1 MNELNPFENRL
12 AALIAAL
19 SPAGRRNLS
28 AEIAKTL
35 RQQQQQRIKAQRAP
49 DGTPYEERRPQTI
62 RGKKGRVKR
71 EMFAK
76 LRTNRYL
83 KDKADDAAAIVEFTD
98 KAQRIARVHHYGL
111 NEKIEGKIKTIKYP
125 KRQLL
130 GLSRKQVED
139 VEDLLISLFV
149 DAKKIG

>member
-1 MNELNPFENRL
+1 MSELNPFEDRL

-49 DGTPYEERRPQTI
+49 DGSPYEARRPQTI

-76 LRTNRYL
+76 LRTSRYM
-83 KDKADDAAAIVEFTD
+83 KAVPDESAAAVEFTG
-98 KAQRIARVHHYGL
+98 KVQRIARVHQYGL
-111 NEKIEGKIKTIKYP
+111 KDRPAPHRDAVDYP
-125 KRQLL
+125 ARPLL
-130 GLSRKQVED
+130 GFSEPDRRVIETAIINHL
-139 VEDLLISLFV
+139 
-149 DAKKIG
+149 AG

>member
-1 MNELNPFENRL
+1 MSELNPFENRL

-62 RGKKGRVKR
+62 KGKKGRVKR

-76 LRTNRYL
+76 LRTSRYM
-83 KDKADDAAAIVEFTD
+83 KARGDESAAAVEFTG
-98 KAQRIARVHHYGL
+98 KVQRIARVHQYGL
-111 NEKIEGKIKTIKYP
+111 RDKPGQNSQAVLYPVRPLLGFSESDRQIIKTAIIHH
-125 KRQLL
+125 LA
-130 GLSRKQVED
+130 G
-139 VEDLLISLFV
+139 
-149 DAKKIG
+149 

>member
-1 MNELNPFENRL
+1 MSELNPFEDRL

-49 DGTPYEERRPQTI
+49 DGTPYAPRQPQTI

-76 LRTNRYL
+76 LRTSRYM
-83 KDKADDAAAIVEFTD
+83 KAHGDESAAAVAFTG
-98 KAQRIARVHHYGL
+98 KVQRIARVHQYGL
-111 NEKIEGKIKTIKYP
+111 KDRPAPNRDAVDYP
-125 KRQLL
+125 ARPLL
-130 GLSRKQVED
+130 GFSESDRQIIETAIIHHL
-139 VEDLLISLFV
+139 
-149 DAKKIG
+149 AG

>member
-1 MNELNPFENRL
+1 MSELNPFENRL

-35 RQQQQQRIKAQRAP
+35 RQKQQQRIKAQRAP
-49 DGTPYEERRPQTI
+49 DGSAYAPRQPQTI

-76 LRTNRYL
+76 LRTSRYM
-83 KDKADDAAAIVEFTD
+83 KARGDESAAAVEFTG
-98 KAQRIARVHHYGL
+98 KVQRIARVHQYGL
-111 NEKIEGKIKTIKYP
+111 RDKPGQNSQSVLYP
-125 KRQLL
+125 VRPLL
-130 GLSRKQVED
+130 GFSESDRQIIESAI
-139 VEDLLISLFV
+139 ISYL
-149 DAKKIG
+149 AG

>member
-1 MNELNPFENRL
+1 MSELNPFEDRL

-49 DGTPYEERRPQTI
+49 DGSPYAPRQPQTI

-76 LRTNRYL
+76 LRTSRYM
-83 KDKADDAAAIVEFTD
+83 KAVADESAAAVAFTG
-98 KAQRIARVHHYGL
+98 KVQRIARVHQYGL
-111 NEKIEGKIKTIKYP
+111 KDRPAPNRDAVDYP
-125 KRQLL
+125 ARPLL
-130 GLSRKQVED
+130 GFSASDRQVIETAIIHH
-139 VEDLLISLFV
+139 LT
-149 DAKKIG
+149 G

>member
-1 MNELNPFENRL
+1 MSELNPFEDRL

-49 DGTPYEERRPQTI
+49 DGTPYAPRQPQTI

-76 LRTNRYL
+76 LRTSRYM
-83 KDKADDAAAIVEFTD
+83 KAVADESAAAVAFTG
-98 KAQRIARVHHYGL
+98 KVQRIARVHQYGL
-111 NEKIEGKIKTIKYP
+111 RDRPTQSSQAVLYSA
-125 KRQLL
+125 RQLL
-130 GLSRKQVED
+130 GFSDSDRD
-139 VEDLLISLFV
+139 VVARLIINHF
-149 DAKKIG
+149 AE

>member
-1 MNELNPFENRL
+1 MSELNPFENRL

-49 DGTPYEERRPQTI
+49 DGTPYEARQPQTI

-76 LRTNRYL
+76 LRTSRYM
-83 KDKADDAAAIVEFTD
+83 KARGDESAAAVEFTG
-98 KAQRIARVHHYGL
+98 KVQRIARVHQYGL
-111 NEKIEGKIKTIKYP
+111 RDKPGQNSQAVLYP
-125 KRQLL
+125 VRPLL
-130 GLSRKQVED
+130 GFSESDRQIIETAIIHHL
-139 VEDLLISLFV
+139 
-149 DAKKIG
+149 AG

>member
-1 MNELNPFENRL
+1 MSELNPFENRL
-12 AALIAAL
+12 TALIAAL

-62 RGKKGRVKR
+62 KGKKGRVKR

-76 LRTNRYL
+76 LRTSRYM
-83 KDKADDAAAIVEFTD
+83 KARGDESAAAVEFTG
-98 KAQRIARVHHYGL
+98 KVQRIARVHQYGL
-111 NEKIEGKIKTIKYP
+111 RDKPGQNSQAVLYP
-125 KRQLL
+125 VRPLL
-130 GLSRKQVED
+130 GFSESDRQIIETAIIHHL
-139 VEDLLISLFV
+139 
-149 DAKKIG
+149 AG

>member
-1 MNELNPFENRL
+1 MSELNPFENRL

-76 LRTNRYL
+76 LRTSRYM
-83 KDKADDAAAIVEFTD
+83 KARGDESAAAVEFTG
-98 KAQRIARVHHYGL
+98 KVQRIARVHQYGL
-111 NEKIEGKIKTIKYP
+111 RDKPGQNSQAVLYP
-125 KRQLL
+125 VRPLL
-130 GLSRKQVED
+130 GFSESDRQIIETTIIHHL
-139 VEDLLISLFV
+139 
-149 DAKKIG
+149 AG

>member
-1 MNELNPFENRL
+1 MSELNPFENRL

-76 LRTNRYL
+76 LRTSRYM
-83 KDKADDAAAIVEFTD
+83 KAVADESAAAVEFTG
-98 KAQRIARVHHYGL
+98 KVQRIARVHQYGL
-111 NEKIEGKIKTIKYP
+111 RDKPGQNSQAVLYP
-125 KRQLL
+125 VRPLL
-130 GLSRKQVED
+130 GFQGEDYIEINKLIVDHLS
-139 VEDLLISLFV
+139 
-149 DAKKIG
+149 

>member
-1 MNELNPFENRL
+1 MSELNPFENRL

-49 DGTPYEERRPQTI
+49 DGTAYEGRRPQTS

-76 LRTNRYL
+76 LRTSRYM
-83 KDKADDAAAIVEFTD
+83 KAVADESAAAVEFTG
-98 KAQRIARVHHYGL
+98 KVQRIARVHQYGL
-111 NEKIEGKIKTIKYP
+111 RDKPGQNSQAVLYP
-125 KRQLL
+125 VRPLL
-130 GLSRKQVED
+130 GFQGEDYIEINKLIVDHLS
-139 VEDLLISLFV
+139 
-149 DAKKIG
+149 

>member
-1 MNELNPFENRL
+1 MSELNPFENRL

-49 DGTPYEERRPQTI
+49 DGTPYEARQPQTI

-76 LRTNRYL
+76 LRTSRYM
-83 KDKADDAAAIVEFTD
+83 KARGDESAAAVEFTG
-98 KAQRIARVHHYGL
+98 KVQRIARVHQYGL
-111 NEKIEGKIKTIKYP
+111 RDKPGQNSQAVLYP
-125 KRQLL
+125 VRPLL
-130 GLSRKQVED
+130 GFSEADRQIIESVIINYLVT
-139 VEDLLISLFV
+139 
-149 DAKKIG
+149 

>member
-1 MNELNPFENRL
+1 MSELNPFEDRL

-19 SPAGRRNLS
+19 SPEGRRNLS

-49 DGTPYEERRPQTI
+49 DGSPYAPRQPQTI

-76 LRTNRYL
+76 LRTSRYM
-83 KDKADDAAAIVEFTD
+83 KAVADESAAAVEFTG
-98 KAQRIARVHHYGL
+98 KVQRIARVHQYGL
-111 NEKIEGKIKTIKYP
+111 RDKPGQNSQPVLYP
-125 KRQLL
+125 VRPLL
-130 GLSRKQVED
+130 GFSEPDRQIIESAI
-139 VEDLLISLFV
+139 ISHL
-149 DAKKIG
+149 AG

>member
-1 MNELNPFENRL
+1 MSELNPFEDRL

-49 DGTPYEERRPQTI
+49 DGSPYAPRQPQTI

-76 LRTNRYL
+76 LRTSRYL
-83 KDKADDAAAIVEFTD
+83 KVVADESAAAVEFTG
-98 KAQRIARVHHYGL
+98 KVQRIARVHQYGL
-111 NEKIEGKIKTIKYP
+111 KDRPAPNREAVDYP
-125 KRQLL
+125 ARPLL
-130 GLSRKQVED
+130 GFSASDRQVIETAIIHH
-139 VEDLLISLFV
+139 L
-149 DAKKIG
+149 AG

>member
-1 MNELNPFENRL
+1 MSELNPFENRL

-62 RGKKGRVKR
+62 KGKKGRVKR

-76 LRTNRYL
+76 LRTSRYM
-83 KDKADDAAAIVEFTD
+83 KARGDESAAAVEFTG
-98 KAQRIARVHHYGL
+98 KVQRIARVHQYGL
-111 NEKIEGKIKTIKYP
+111 RDKPGQNSQAVLYP
-125 KRQLL
+125 VRPLL
-130 GLSRKQVED
+130 GFSESDRQIIETAIIHHL
-139 VEDLLISLFV
+139 
-149 DAKKIG
+149 AG

>member
-1 MNELNPFENRL
+1 MSELNPFENRL

-76 LRTNRYL
+76 LRTSSYM
-83 KDKADDAAAIVEFTD
+83 KAVADESAAAVEFTG
-98 KAQRIARVHHYGL
+98 KVQRLVQVHHFGL
-111 NEKIEGKIKTIKYP
+111 KEKVGPKSKIIKYP
-125 KRQLL
+125 ARQLL
-130 GLSRKQVED
+130 GFSQQDIDFISNTIINYLS
-139 VEDLLISLFV
+139 DLS
-149 DAKKIG
+149 

>member
-1 MNELNPFENRL
+1 MSELNPFEDRL

-28 AEIAKTL
+28 AEIAKNL

-49 DGTPYEERRPQTI
+49 DGTPYAPRQPQTI

-76 LRTNRYL
+76 LRTSRYM
-83 KDKADDAAAIVEFTD
+83 KAVADESAAVVAFTG
-98 KAQRIARVHHYGL
+98 KVQRIARVHQYGL
-111 NEKIEGKIKTIKYP
+111 KDRPSQNIKAVFYP
-125 KRQLL
+125 ARQLL
-130 GLSRKQVED
+130 GFQGEDYIDIEKLIVEYLS
-139 VEDLLISLFV
+139 
-149 DAKKIG
+149 

>member
-1 MNELNPFENRL
+1 MSELNPFENRL

-76 LRTNRYL
+76 LRTSRYM
-83 KDKADDAAAIVEFTD
+83 KAVADESAAAVEFTG
-98 KAQRIARVHHYGL
+98 KVQRIARVHQYGL
-111 NEKIEGKIKTIKYP
+111 RDKPGQNSQAVLYP
-125 KRQLL
+125 VRPLL
-130 GLSRKQVED
+130 GFSESDRQIIETAIIHHL
-139 VEDLLISLFV
+139 
-149 DAKKIG
+149 AG